1 MGWFIRDVDRA
12 DYELMLLLGPV
23 VTSVNYGVGIN
34 PDDRVTAYN
43 GVNEVTGSTISVGTW
58 NHMAMVVEGTGAG
71 QFKAYLNGVLDVTH
85 DGNVAVTAGRM
96 IFGNNVDSQF
106 LNGRVAAIKVW
117 DVALTAD
124 EIKQEVRCIRPVRL
138 ASLNSGF
145 PMFPG
150 SGERVRD
157 YSGLGRNLVE
167 AGTLVDEDPPDVSWG
182 ANPILVPFAAA
193 GGAVTAQPFMF
204 VIT

>member
-12 DYELMLLLGPV
+12 ATECFITFGGITGAAYYALGVDSTDTLFVWNDGAAP
-23 VTSVNYGVGIN
+23 
-34 PDDRVTAYN
+34 
-43 GVNEVTGSTISVGTW
+43 TGSTVTAGTW
-58 NHMAMVVEGTGAG
+58 NHMALVVEGTGAG
-71 QFKAYLNGVLDVTH
+71 QVKVYLNGVLDITG
-85 DGNVAVTAGRM
+85 DGNAALTAARLVLC
-96 IFGNNVDSQF
+96 NNHNLEF
-106 LNGRVAAIKVW
+106 INGRAAAVKVW
-117 DVALTAD
+117 DAALTAD

-157 YSGLGRNLVE
+157 YSGLGRDLVE

-182 ANPILVPFAAA
+182 ASPMLVPFAAA
-193 GGAVTAQPFMF
+193 GGAVTVQPFMF